1 MRVTA
6 RCFRRKIMGNA
17 YIVDACRTPRGIGKV
32 GKGALAHLHPSYL
45 GSTVLAA
52 MAERNNLNTAEV
64 DDIIWGTSSQTG
76 KQGGDLGRMAA
87 LNAGYDVRSSGVTLD
102 RFCGSGITTVNLAA
116 AQIMSGM
123 EDLVIAGG
131 TEMMSYH
138 GQIADP
144 SKPPM
149 IDSGN
154 LELRAMH
161 PQSQQGVCADAIATL
176 EGIDRD
182 AVDDLALVSQARA
195 AQAIAEG
202 RFDKSLITVKN
213 PDGTVALDHE
223 EFPRPETTKE
233 GLSELKTVFSVV
245 RDVPVDEAG
254 TTYGALI
261 QQKYP
266 EITEFNH
273 IHHAGNSSGVVDG
286 AAALLLA
293 SEAYMEKSGMTPR
306 ARIVAT
312 ANMGDCPTLM
322 LNAPVPAAEKV
333 LMKAGL
339 TKDDIDVWEINEAFS
354 VVAERFIRKL
364 DLDREKVNINGGA
377 MALGHPIGATGSI
390 LVGTALDELERQNGR
405 FALITMCAAGGM
417 APAIIIER
425 V

>member
-1 MRVTA
+1 
-6 RCFRRKIMGNA
+6 MGNA

-102 RFCGSGITTVNLAA
+102 RFCGSGITTVSLAA
-116 AQIMSGM
+116 AQIISGM

-144 SKPPM
+144 SQPPM

-182 AVDDLALVSQARA
+182 AVDDLALVSQVRA
-195 AQAIAEG
+195 AQALAEG

-306 ARIVAT
+306 ARILAT

-333 LMKAGL
+333 LLKAGL

-390 LVGTALDELERQNGR
+390 LVGTALDELERQGGR
-405 FALITMCAAGGM
+405 YALITMCAAGGM

>member
-1 MRVTA
+1 
-6 RCFRRKIMGNA
+6 MGNA

-144 SKPPM
+144 SQPPM

-195 AQAIAEG
+195 ARAIAEG

-213 PDGTVALDHE
+213 PDGSVALDHE

-405 FALITMCAAGGM
+405 YALITMCAAGGM

>member
-1 MRVTA
+1 
-6 RCFRRKIMGNA
+6 MGNA

-144 SKPPM
+144 SQPPM

-154 LELRAMH
+154 LELRATH

-306 ARIVAT
+306 ARILAT

-333 LMKAGL
+333 LLKAGL

-390 LVGTALDELERQNGR
+390 LVGTALDELERQGGR
-405 FALITMCAAGGM
+405 YALITMCAAGGM

-425 V
+425 N

>member
-1 MRVTA
+1 MD
-6 RCFRRKIMGNA
+6 NA

-144 SKPPM
+144 STPPM

-195 AQAIAEG
+195 AQAITEG

-233 GLSELKTVFSVV
+233 GLLELKTVFSMV

-354 VVAERFIRKL
+354 VVAERFIRRL

-377 MALGHPIGATGSI
+377 MALGPSHRR
-390 LVGTALDELERQNGR
+390 DR
-405 FALITMCAAGGM
+405 FDPGGHST
-417 APAIIIER
+417 R
-425 V
+425 